1 MSYFCIIF
9 ESGKVLSS
17 LGYTIEEKGVGK
29 VVVEKLCVTERR
41 IMILKRIFKNHKT
54 TRQELADEFCVST
67 KTVSRDID
75 FLSSFA
81 PIYTKNGNYGGIYIV
96 TEYTEHRHCLTDEEE
111 KCLYGLMDR
120 ATDREREILF

>member
-1 MSYFCIIF
+1 M
-9 ESGKVLSS
+9 KK
-17 LGYTIEEKGVGK
+17 KGAGK
-29 VVVEKLCVTERR
+29 VVIEKLCVTERR

-54 TRQELADEFCVST
+54 TRQELADEFGVST

-81 PIYTKNGNYGGIYIV
+81 PIYTKNGNSGGIYIV
-96 TEYTEHRHCLTDEEE
+96 TEYTDHRHCLTDEEE

-120 ATDREREILF
+120 ATDREKEILYKIINRFTVCSII